1 MVLCFSFTLLF
12 ALQLTALYFL
22 SPLAGHLSIAAGIL
36 FIIWNGRR
44 KIIPC
49 ILTSS
54 VFVFMTLAVLLDGTV
69 SCGFDEAGIKAV
81 YGTVIQDSV
90 KGNYGTRRIV
100 LSLEE
105 CFISGGACA
114 SARGVVNVTYS
125 GDVRLYSGDR
135 VLFYG
140 LFNDYGFNATH
151 SRLLSATTVREKRKT
166 MLEMLERIIDPA
178 SGREDNLSLMLLSGC
193 CADNDFPLSE
203 LARESGTSY
212 VLALSGMHLSVFS
225 LLVQLVLSPFLGRRN
240 AHFISI
246 LTIAFYVFYIGPK
259 ASILRAF
266 ILSGV
271 LFVSKGKISGV
282 RALFITFTL
291 HSLFFPLTLLS
302 LASCYSYLSLL
313 GIMSLSPV
321 LKNAIDEIILLP
333 ESIVSNISAG
343 ATAILFTS
351 PLSYCVFGTYQLS
364 AVITGGLISALVYL
378 YMVISLIPYL
388 FPLRKYVY
396 FLIESLMDLGARFP
410 QAETMVPYIVFS
422 ASLLLLILLSYILK
436 KKRRLRCG
444 TLITTARK
452 K

>member
-1 MVLCFSFTLLF
+1 M
-12 ALQLTALYFL
+12 
-22 SPLAGHLSIAAGIL
+22 
-36 FIIWNGRR
+36 
-44 KIIPC
+44 
-49 ILTSS
+49 
-54 VFVFMTLAVLLDGTV
+54 
-69 SCGFDEAGIKAV
+69 
-81 YGTVIQDSV
+81 
-90 KGNYGTRRIV
+90 
-100 LSLEE
+100 
-105 CFISGGACA
+105 
-114 SARGVVNVTYS
+114 
-125 GDVRLYSGDR
+125 
-135 VLFYG
+135 
-140 LFNDYGFNATH
+140 
-151 SRLLSATTVREKRKT
+151 
-166 MLEMLERIIDPA
+166 
-178 SGREDNLSLMLLSGC
+178 
-193 CADNDFPLSE
+193 
-203 LARESGTSY
+203 
-212 VLALSGMHLSVFS
+212 LALSGMHLSVFS

-240 AHFISI
+240 ARFISI

-266 ILSGV
+266 ILSTV
-271 LFVSKGKISGV
+271 FFVSKGKISGV

-321 LKNAIDEIILLP
+321 LKNAIDEIIILP
-333 ESIVSNISAG
+333 ESIVSNISAS
-343 ATAILFTS
+343 AAAILFTS

-364 AVITGGLISALVYL
+364 AIITGGLISALVYL

>member
-49 ILTSS
+49 ILTSC
-54 VFVFMTLAVLLDGTV
+54 VFVFMTLAVMLEGTV

-125 GDVRLYSGDR
+125 GDGKLYCGDR

-140 LFNDYGFNATH
+140 SLNDYGFKAAH
-151 SRLLSATTVREKRKT
+151 FRLLSATTVREKRKT
-166 MLEMLERIIDPA
+166 VLEMLERMIDPDN
-178 SGREDNLSLMLLSGC
+178 SRENNLSLMLLTGC
-193 CADNDFPLSE
+193 SADPDFPLSS

-225 LLVQLVLSPFLGRRN
+225 VFIQILLRPFLGRRN
-240 AHFISI
+240 ARFISI
-246 LTIAFYVFYIGPK
+246 LVIAFYVFYIGPK

-266 ILSGV
+266 ILSAVFFASG
-271 LFVSKGKISGV
+271 GRISGV
-282 RALFITFTL
+282 KALFLTFTL
-291 HSLFFPLTLLS
+291 HSIFFPLTLLS

-321 LKNAIDEIILLP
+321 LKTAFDEILLLP

-343 ATAILFTS
+343 AAAILFTS